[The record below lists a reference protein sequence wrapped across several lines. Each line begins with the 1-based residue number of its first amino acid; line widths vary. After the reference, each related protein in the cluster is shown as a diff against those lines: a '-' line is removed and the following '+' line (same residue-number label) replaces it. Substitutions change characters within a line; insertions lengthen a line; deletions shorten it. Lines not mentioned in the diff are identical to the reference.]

1 MLYSRQQDLG
11 LHIDRTIMID
21 LTNVHIEEKK
31 NEIKFRTVVSAV
43 SYFVS
48 YHYRNVKNWLHHK
61 IDVINQ
67 KR

>member
-1 MLYSRQQDLG
+1 
-11 LHIDRTIMID
+11 MID

-43 SYFVS
+43 SYFEGYPEL